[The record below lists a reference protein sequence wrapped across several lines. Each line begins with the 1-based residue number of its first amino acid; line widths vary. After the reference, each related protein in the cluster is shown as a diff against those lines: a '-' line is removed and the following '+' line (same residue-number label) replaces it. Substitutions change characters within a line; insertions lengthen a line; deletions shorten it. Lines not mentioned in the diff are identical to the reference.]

1 MFLCQSWF
9 NVWFV
14 YIAQPVTL
22 MEALWQNGLYCFM
35 SSSFPVLVVCW
46 FSPHDMISEGWSKA
60 FSVEIFEQSI
70 TYLYCLIFSKAD
82 IGSSV

>member
-35 SSSFPVLVVCW
+35 SSSFPVLIVCW
-46 FSPHDMISEGWSKA
+46 FSPHDMISEGWSKVFA
-60 FSVEIFEQSI
+60 CFELHQLLDKIMTVMIATS
-70 TYLYCLIFSKAD
+70 
-82 IGSSV
+82 